1 MLLGRLC
8 IEMHREPQDTK
19 SARVLF
25 LIVLGILCTLIDN
38 AIFVTIAKPFH
49 CTKITAAAS
58 VQYLYCKLEILS
70 MNLMSLISQHSSC
83 SYQLCPYALMCLLDY
98 VQLVQA
104 FSCKTQFNYKQSN
117 NSRRVLFKTMVYHF
131 TLFQILIGVRRGKVI
146 PIIIFL
152 IL

>member
-1 MLLGRLC
+1 MLLGGLC
-8 IEMHREPQDTK
+8 IEMHHEPQDTK

-38 AIFVTIAKPFH
+38 AVFVTIAKPFH

-70 MNLMSLISQHSSC
+70 MNLMSLISRHSSR

-98 VQLVQA
+98 V
-104 FSCKTQFNYKQSN
+104 
-117 NSRRVLFKTMVYHF
+117 
-131 TLFQILIGVRRGKVI
+131 
-146 PIIIFL
+146 
-152 IL
+152 

>member
-1 MLLGRLC
+1 MLLGCLF

-49 CTKITAAAS
+49 CTKITAAAAS
-58 VQYLYCKLEILS
+58 VQYIYCKLEILS
-70 MNLMSLISQHSSC
+70 MNLMSLISRHSSC

-98 VQLVQA
+98 V
-104 FSCKTQFNYKQSN
+104 
-117 NSRRVLFKTMVYHF
+117 
-131 TLFQILIGVRRGKVI
+131 
-146 PIIIFL
+146 
-152 IL
+152 

>member
-1 MLLGRLC
+1 MLLGLLC
-8 IEMHREPQDTK
+8 IEMHCEPQNTK

-49 CTKITAAAS
+49 CTKITAAVAS
-58 VQYLYCKLEILS
+58 VQYIYCKLDILS
-70 MNLMSLISQHSSC
+70 RNLMPLISQHSSC

-131 TLFQILIGVRRGKVI
+131 TLFHAVTDWGQKG
-146 PIIIFL
+146 
-152 IL
+152 

>member
-1 MLLGRLC
+1 MLLGCLC
-8 IEMHREPQDTK
+8 IEMHHEPRDTM
-19 SARVLF
+19 SARVPF
-25 LIVLGILCTLIDN
+25 LIILGILCTLIDN

-49 CTKITAAAS
+49 YTKTTAAAS

-70 MNLMSLISQHSSC
+70 MNLMSLISRHSSC
-83 SYQLCPYALMCLLDY
+83 SYQLCPCALMCLLDY

-117 NSRRVLFKTMVYHF
+117 NSRGVLFKTMAYYF
-131 TLFQILIGVRRGKVI
+131 TLFQLLTGVRRGKVI